1 VGSAAKCEIIGIRKR
16 GEANAKVILVG
27 AAKRVIARKTGE
39 IDVLC
44 GRQRLVREIER
55 NFEGPHI
62 VQDHDIANTIFWI
75 QSSSGIGY
83 DDGLDS

>member
-1 VGSAAKCEIIGIRKR
+1 MSSAAKCEIIGIRKR
-16 GEANAKVILVG
+16 GEANAEVLLVG

-44 GRQRLVREIER
+44 GRRRLGREMEQR
-55 NFEGPHI
+55 FEGPHI
-62 VQDHDIANTIFWI
+62 VQDHDIANTVFWI

-83 DDGLDS
+83 DN